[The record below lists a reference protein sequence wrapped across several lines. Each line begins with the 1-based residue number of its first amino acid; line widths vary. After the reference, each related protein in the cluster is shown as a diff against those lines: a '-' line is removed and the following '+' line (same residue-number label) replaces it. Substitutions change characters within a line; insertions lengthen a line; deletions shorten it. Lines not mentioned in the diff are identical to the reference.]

1 MRKKITILIIS
12 VLAIIAGVVAYLEI
26 NARLSFS
33 CESNYS
39 IVQQINN
46 VTIRSEGVVSAE
58 LSGSTLFIGVDGLL
72 TNENKKYIVAR
83 SIDIT
88 IEKYNNS
95 FHLFRAVAI
104 RIIRHNSDNI
114 PDDIAQQ
121 ILFGEKGSDKII
133 YINRINDD
141 VLLFGNQL
149 LPQYGCKRK

>member
-1 MRKKITILIIS
+1 MRKKITMLIIS
-12 VLAIIAGVVAYLEI
+12 VLAIVAGIIAYIQL
-26 NARLSFS
+26 NARFAFS

-46 VTIRSEGVVSAE
+46 VIVRSEGVVAAE
-58 LSGSTLFIGVDGLL
+58 LSGNTLFIGVDGLL

-88 IEKYNNS
+88 LEKYNNS
-95 FHLFRAVAI
+95 FHLYRAISTNVL
-104 RIIRHNSDNI
+104 RHHSDNI

-121 ILFGEKGSDKII
+121 ILFGTKGSDKII
-133 YINRINDD
+133 YIKRISDD

>member
-1 MRKKITILIIS
+1 MRKKITMLIIS
-12 VLAIIAGVVAYLEI
+12 VLAIVAGIIAYIQI
-26 NARLSFS
+26 NARLAFS

-46 VTIRSEGVVSAE
+46 VIIRSEGVVSAE
-58 LSGSTLFIGVDGLL
+58 LSGNTLFIGVDGLL

-83 SIDIT
+83 SVDIT
-88 IEKYNNS
+88 LEKYNNS
-95 FHLFRAVAI
+95 FHLYRAISTKVL
-104 RIIRHNSDNI
+104 RNHSDNI

-121 ILFGEKGSDKII
+121 ILFGTKGSDKII
-133 YINRINDD
+133 YINRVSDD